1 MGATN
6 RARISRPRTGSAYGA
21 KSRLRVRAHA
31 GGTPVGP
38 RVTVRSVNAL
48 LLQFVVWTLAGWIQR
63 GQRSTIDYLVEE
75 NWVLRE
81 QLGKRRVRLTDDQRR
96 RLAMRAKALGR
107 AALSDVAGI
116 VTPDTLLRWYRNLVA
131 RKYDGSQS
139 RTAGRPRTAVAIAR
153 LVVRMATE
161 NPGWGYTR
169 IRGALY
175 NLGHDIGRNT
185 IKRVLTDAG
194 LEPAPERGRSPSW
207 KTFLDA
213 HWDAI
218 AAVDFFAVEVLTLTG
233 LVRHFVLFVID
244 VRSRRVQIAGVTHHL
259 SSAWMAQ
266 IARNLTDRGEGFLR
280 DARYLIHDRDP
291 MFTRQFIAILKAA
304 GVETVKLPARSPNL
318 NAYAERWVRT
328 IRQECLCR
336 IIPLGEAHL
345 RRTLREFVEHYERE
359 RNHQGVDNR
368 LLIAAPMNNQG
379 PVQRRERLGGTLN
392 FYYRQAA

>member
-1 MGATN
+1 
-6 RARISRPRTGSAYGA
+6 
-21 KSRLRVRAHA
+21 
-31 GGTPVGP
+31 
-38 RVTVRSVNAL
+38 VNAL

-63 GQRSTIDYLVEE
+63 GQQSRIDYLVEE
-75 NWVLRE
+75 NRVLRE
-81 QLGKRRVRLTDDQRR
+81 QMGKRRVRLTDDQRR

-107 AALSDVAGI
+107 AALRDVAGM

-139 RTAGRPRTAVAIAR
+139 RTTGRPSTAAAIAK

-185 IKRVLTDAG
+185 VKRVLTDAG
-194 LEPAPERGRSPSW
+194 LEPAPERRRSPSW
-207 KTFLDA
+207 NTFLKA

-218 AAVDFFAVEVLTLTG
+218 AAVDFFAVEVMTLTG
-233 LVRHFVLFVID
+233 LVRYFVLFVID
-244 VRSRRVQIAGVTHHL
+244 MRSRRVQIAGVSHHL

-266 IARNLTDRGEGFLR
+266 IARNLTDSGEGFLR
-280 DARYLIHDRDP
+280 DAHYLIHDRDP
-291 MFTRQFIAILKAA
+291 MFTRQFTAILKAG
-304 GVETVKLPARSPNL
+304 GVKTIKLPARSPNL
-318 NAYAERWVRT
+318 NAHAERWVRT
-328 IRQECLCR
+328 IRQECLR
-336 IIPLGEAHL
+336 GIIPLGEAHL
-345 RRTLREFVEHYERE
+345 RHTLREFVEHYDRE

-368 LLIAAPMNNQG
+368 LLVAAPISDQG
-379 PVQRRERLGGTLN
+379 PIQRRERLGGTLN

>member
-1 MGATN
+1 
-6 RARISRPRTGSAYGA
+6 
-21 KSRLRVRAHA
+21 
-31 GGTPVGP
+31 
-38 RVTVRSVNAL
+38 VNAL
-48 LLQFVVWTLAGWIQR
+48 FVQFVVWTLAGCIQR
-63 GQRSTIDYLVEE
+63 GHQSTIDYLVEE
-75 NWVLRE
+75 NRVLRQ

-96 RLAMRAKALGR
+96 RLAVRAKALSR

-139 RTAGRPRTAVAIAR
+139 RTPGRSRTAAAIAK

-175 NLGHDIGRNT
+175 NLGHEIGRNT
-185 IKRVLTDAG
+185 VKRVLADAG

-207 KTFLDA
+207 KTFLKA

-218 AAVDFFAVEVLTLTG
+218 AAVDFFAVEVVTLTG
-233 LVRHFVLFVID
+233 LVRYFVLFVID
-244 VRSRRVQIAGVTHHL
+244 LRSRRVHIAGVTHHL

-266 IARNLTDRGEGFLR
+266 IARNLTDGGEGFLR

-328 IRQECLCR
+328 IRQECLGR

-368 LLIAAPMNNQG
+368 LLVAAPMNDQG